1 MNESYDDGDVKDD
14 DIDIVVVV
22 GVVVS
27 LPILFPTFCHSTIMV
42 DVWQVCGY
50 EACFVKA

>member
-22 GVVVS
+22 S
-27 LPILFPTFCHSTIMV
+27 LPILFPSFCHSTLMV